1 MIERRIEISTR
12 IWNDHPKSSRR
23 HCNHGRLGAEYL
35 PQVSLAALPG
45 NNMMMYE

>member
-1 MIERRIEISTR
+1 MITLNLLAVIVI
-12 IWNDHPKSSRR
+12 N
-23 HCNHGRLGAEYL
+23 GRLGAEYL